1 MSRARNLSKLL
12 PDTTGLLPTSNVG
25 AAHPK
30 LLLNGANDISGAK
43 LVSRASG
50 LATTNGNNESTGCII
65 FPARIMSGTNLI
77 IATASNITSSS
88 MAVATCEFI
97 NIYDWSQS
105 SYFRFGIV
113 QAAIRGSST
122 GATSANTLQVNAY
135 TNGAS
140 SGPQNPTFNWTG
152 TTSFVL
158 NLQGASSNEGIATI
172 KIAWRDCTMSITP
185 SV

>member
-1 MSRARNLSKLL
+1 MSRARNFSKLL
-12 PDTTGLLPTSNVG
+12 PDSNGILPASNLG
-25 AAHPK
+25 AAHNNI
-30 LLLNGANDISGAK
+30 LLNGANDISGAK

-50 LATTNGNNESTGCII
+50 LATTNGTNESTGCII
-65 FPARIMSGTNLI
+65 FPARIQSGTNFV
-77 IATASNITSSS
+77 IATATNIISSS

-105 SYFRFGIV
+105 SYFRYGIM

-122 GATSANTLQVNAY
+122 GATSASSYQVNAN

-140 SGPQNPTFNWTG
+140 SGPANPTFNWTG

-158 NLQGASSNEGIATI
+158 NLQGAGSNEGIATI